1 MYLLYVDESGVH
13 DGPHPFVLGAIAVH
27 ERDASRLQQQLEA
40 ALRSALPE
48 EHGVSELELHGSEIC
63 NAPAKSRW
71 SSFDRAT
78 RATVLKAAYRAL
90 SAFAPADPSRP
101 LAAFGVIVDR
111 TFRPNWSDD
120 ERERWAYEVLL
131 RKFDAMVTRK
141 STREAG
147 LVIHDR
153 RRTEPRIQAWATRWR
168 SEGGWLRSPG
178 RLAEVPLFA
187 DSRVSRLVQAADLV
201 SYALFREYGNVLPDQ
216 TGAAAIRPLFDSV
229 DGRIHGLIHFSPG
242 FGAGACECIACIH
255 RLRASAEHAFVRRIR
270 RSQVT
275 VMPLS

>member
-27 ERDASRLQQQLEA
+27 ERDASRLQRRLEA
-40 ALRSALPE
+40 ALRSALPGHDE
-48 EHGVSELELHGSEIC
+48 VSELELHGSEIW
-63 NAPAKSRW
+63 NAPARSGW
-71 SSFDRAT
+71 SAFDRTT
-78 RATVLKAAYRAL
+78 RATVLRAAYRAL
-90 SAFAPADPSRP
+90 SAFAPTDPSRP

-111 TFRPNWSDD
+111 TFRPRWSDD

-131 RKFDAMVTRK
+131 RKFDAMVARK
-141 STREAG
+141 SILEAG

-153 RRTEPRIQAWATRWR
+153 RRTEPRIQAWARRWR
-168 SEGGWLRSPG
+168 NEGEWLRSPG

-201 SYALFREYGNVLPDQ
+201 SYALFREYGNALPDQ
-216 TGAAAIRPLFDSV
+216 TGAASIRSLFDSE
-229 DGRIHGLIHFSPG
+229 DGRIHGLVHFSPG
-242 FGAGACECIACIH
+242 FGAGACDCIPCVH
-255 RLRASAEHAFVRRIR
+255 RLRASAEHTFVRRIP